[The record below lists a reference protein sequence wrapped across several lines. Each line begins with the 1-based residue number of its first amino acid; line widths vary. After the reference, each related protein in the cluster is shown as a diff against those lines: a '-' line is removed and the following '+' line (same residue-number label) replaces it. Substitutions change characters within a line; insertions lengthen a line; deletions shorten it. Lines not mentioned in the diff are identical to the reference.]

1 MKKVLST
8 VSILAILALAS
19 CGKKA
24 PTPSEDVADTQETAG
39 YAHERM
45 KEFGNYDE
53 EECEGYQPA
62 R

>member
-1 MKKVLST
+1 MKKVLASIA
-8 VSILAILALAS
+8 ILAILALAG

-24 PTPSEDVADTQETAG
+24 AAPSNADTQETAG

-53 EECEGYQPA
+53 EECEGYNQA